1 MAGLCARA
9 AALAGTALLA
19 VLVGMGATQPPAAG
33 GWLDQPLAI
42 WNRAGA
48 AVPRAPAVE
57 GAAANLTRC
66 GEWGRPPTLAADRAV
81 REAGWTL
88 FGPAQVFADTTVV
101 MAMADV
107 DGMCRPLQYQVFVF
121 AQGRY
126 AGSLSPVP
134 MNSRT
139 DGALSVARLFRPG
152 EIVAEFARY
161 GPADPLC
168 CPSRTSTAS
177 YRIDRT
183 SRGPVVAPTKVSTS
197 DLRP

>member
-1 MAGLCARA
+1 MMPIRVRG
-9 AALAGTALLA
+9 AALAVVLLA
-19 VLVGMGATQPPAAG
+19 ALTGRGATQPVTPG
-33 GWLDQPLAI
+33 PWLDQPLVN

-48 AVPRAPAVE
+48 TVPRAPAAE
-57 GAAANLTRC
+57 GAAANLARC
-66 GEWGRPPTLAADRAV
+66 GEWGRPPTLGADRAV

-88 FGPAQVFADTTVV
+88 FGPAQLFADTTVV

-107 DGMCRPLQYQVFVF
+107 DGMCRPLQFQVFVF

-139 DGALSVARLFRPG
+139 DGALSVARLYRPG

-161 GPADPLC
+161 GSADALC
-168 CPSRTSTAS
+168 CPSRTSTAA
-177 YRIDRT
+177 YRIDRGP
-183 SRGPVVAPTKVSTS
+183 RGPVVAPTSVNTS
-197 DLRP
+197 DLRS